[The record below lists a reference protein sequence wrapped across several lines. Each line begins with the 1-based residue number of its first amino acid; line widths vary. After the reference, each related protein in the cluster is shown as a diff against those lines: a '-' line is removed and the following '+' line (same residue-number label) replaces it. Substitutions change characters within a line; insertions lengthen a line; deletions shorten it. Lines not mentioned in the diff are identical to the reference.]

1 MVAWWVLHDKVI
13 KPLLAAAS
21 QPSIEPQIE
30 SPTPICQR
38 YRALR
43 LEMQGLF
50 QELGLAA

>member
-1 MVAWWVLHDKVI
+1 MAALLVLQDKVI
-13 KPLLAAAS
+13 KPLLAATS

-30 SPTPICQR
+30 NPTPLDQR

>member
-1 MVAWWVLHDKVI
+1 MVALWVLRDKVI

-21 QPSIEPQIE
+21 QPLTEPQIDN
-30 SPTPICQR
+30 PTPIDRR

-43 LEMQGLF
+43 LDMQGLF